1 MRSLERQIMISFPRS
16 WLKNTELT
24 IKEQYRTVVEGALD
38 GVCMIGGDYR
48 FKYVNEKLAEI
59 QGYSREE
66 LIGTDLRDYLDEES
80 RTLLADRAAQ
90 RKEGIKLSAYF
101 QLNIIHKDGEV
112 KSAEVSARNIKDSK
126 GDVNTIVILKDITE
140 RKKAE
145 RELNASKANFLNI
158 VENSID
164 GIIVVDQQGK
174 ICFVNPVAESLFLRK
189 KRELLGETFGF
200 PLVTDEMIEIN
211 ISRTNGENGLAEM
224 RLREIEWE

>member
-38 GVCMIGGDYR
+38 GICMIGGDYR
-48 FKYVNEKLAEI
+48 FKDVNESLAEI
-59 QGYSREE
+59 QGCRREE

-90 RKEGIKLSAYF
+90 QKKGIKLSAYF
-101 QLNIIHKDGEV
+101 QLNIIRKDGEV
-112 KSAEVSARNIKDSK
+112 RSTEISARNIKDSK

-164 GIIVVDQQGK
+164 GVIVVDHQGY
-174 ICFVNPVAESLFLRK
+174 IHYVNPVAESLFLGK
-189 KRELLGETFGF
+189 KAGHWGEMFGF
-200 PLVTDEMIEIN
+200 PLVTK
-211 ISRTNGENGLAEM
+211 
-224 RLREIEWE
+224 